1 MTDDRGNRMPETPLP
16 QDAEPL
22 HCLPANI
29 FDALEMDGVCEI
41 NITSERPLSHPRPAT
56 FD

>member
-22 HCLPANI
+22 HGLPANI